1 MSNPILAKHDS
12 QWIKNTNRI
21 ILKAHSPDTRA
32 IPRAKKMK
40 LQISEVQI
48 PWWPLGE
55 RGELFVA
62 YPGAKPPNIS
72 DDDWVGELIH
82 SSCEQGIQNI
92 VAPTSVC
99 PYNTGASVVIS
110 GKSKCRLFHL
120 KDEFEF
126 NVDDLTGDTP
136 LECIREIYRALQ
148 NSENVLVVSVKEKIS
163 GFLPAALSILADPAV
178 HIVKVVYPITQAE
191 GYVLSSQQIAYL
203 YGFSDAIN
211 RRT

>member
-1 MSNPILAKHDS
+1 
-12 QWIKNTNRI
+12 
-21 ILKAHSPDTRA
+21 
-32 IPRAKKMK
+32 MK

-48 PWWPLGE
+48 PWWPVSK

-72 DDDWVGELIH
+72 DGDWVGELIQ
-82 SSCEQGIQNI
+82 SACEQGIKNV
-92 VAPTSVC
+92 VAPTSVL
-99 PYNTGASVVIS
+99 PSNTGASVVIAC
-110 GKSKCRLFHL
+110 KSECRFFHL

-126 NVDDLTGDTP
+126 NIDEITSDTP
-136 LECIREIYRALQ
+136 IECIREIYRALQ
-148 NSENVLVVSVKEKIS
+148 NGENVLVVSVKEKIS

-178 HIVKVVYPITQAE
+178 HIVKVVYPITKAE